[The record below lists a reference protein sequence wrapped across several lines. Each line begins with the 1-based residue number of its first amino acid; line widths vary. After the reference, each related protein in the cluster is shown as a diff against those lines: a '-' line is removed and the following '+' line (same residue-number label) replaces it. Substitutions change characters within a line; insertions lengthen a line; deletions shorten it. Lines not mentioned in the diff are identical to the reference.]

1 MVFTSP
7 TFLFLFL
14 PLVLAGFFVTP
25 QRLRT
30 PLLVIASWVF
40 YAWGEK
46 HLVVLLALSTV
57 INWALALMLDRATAP
72 NVRRMILTI
81 AIVVNIGALLYFKY
95 TNFLVLNVN
104 ALLDGAGLTSIGHV
118 PVHLPIG
125 ISFVT
130 FEAISYVVDVY
141 RRQTPADRN
150 PVHVAFY
157 LSFFPHL
164 IAGPILRFADIAAPL
179 SRPIV
184 ALPALDLGV
193 SRFIN
198 GLGKKMLLANPL
210 GHVADQIF
218 ALSGAELSAPTAWL
232 GIICYA
238 LQIYFDFSG
247 YSDMAVGLG
256 HMFGFTLP
264 ENFRL
269 PYTAES
275 IRDFWRRWHVSLSS
289 WFRDYLF
296 VPLGGNRV
304 GRAKTYCN
312 LLMVFLLCGFWH
324 GASWTFIVWGLFH
337 GTFLIFERTTFGMIV
352 VDASPIIVRRVY
364 TLFVVLVGW
373 VFFRAETLSAAI
385 EYLLAMLGIGSASA
399 TAVRPIYFLTIEVQI
414 ALIVGIILG
423 LRPFQSQV
431 ARLGPLMS
439 ATVARGPQSVFQ
451 LAVLA
456 LALLYVAAGTYNPFI
471 YFRF

>member
-14 PLVLAGFFVTP
+14 PVVLAAFAITP
-25 QRLRT
+25 KPLRT
-30 PLLVIASWVF
+30 ALLVAVSWVF

-46 HLVVLLALSTV
+46 HLVLLLALSTA
-57 INWALALMLDRATAP
+57 INWALAIVLERTAALP
-72 NVRRMILTI
+72 RRRLLLTL
-81 AIVVNIGALLYFKY
+81 AVVVNIGALVYFKY

-104 ALLDGAGLTSIGHV
+104 ALLEWAGAPAVRHA

-130 FEAISYVVDVY
+130 FEALSYVIDVY
-141 RRQTPADRN
+141 RRDTPADRN

-179 SRPIV
+179 PRPTV
-184 ALPALDLGV
+184 TLERLDRGV

-218 ALSGAELSAPTAWL
+218 ALPAAELGTPAAWL
-232 GIICYA
+232 GVACYA

-247 YSDMAVGLG
+247 YSDMAIGMG

-264 ENFRL
+264 ENFRH

-275 IRDFWRRWHVSLSS
+275 IRDFWRRWHISLSS

-296 VPLGGNRV
+296 VPLGGNRA
-304 GRAKTYCN
+304 GRWKTYRN
-312 LLMVFLLCGFWH
+312 LLTVFLLCGFWH

-337 GTFLIFERTTFGMIV
+337 GVFLVLERTRFGTAIGR
-352 VDASPIIVRRVY
+352 APFIVRRFY
-364 TLFVVLVGW
+364 ALLVVLVGW
-373 VFFRAETLSAAI
+373 VFFRAETFTAAMSYLTAMAGRTGPMAVPSIYYLSI
-385 EYLLAMLGIGSASA
+385 EVQVALAVAMVL
-399 TAVRPIYFLTIEVQI
+399 AVRPLQARFAGVSPAAAAIRLPAV
-414 ALIVGIILG
+414 AL
-423 LRPFQSQV
+423 Q
-431 ARLGPLMS
+431 A
-439 ATVARGPQSVFQ
+439 
-451 LAVLA
+451 AVLA
-456 LALLYVAAGTYNPFI
+456 LSLLYVAAGTYNPFI

>member
-14 PLVLAGFFVTP
+14 PVVLAGFFVTP
-25 QRLRT
+25 PRLRT
-30 PLLVIASWVF
+30 ALLVVASWVF

-57 INWALALMLDRATAP
+57 INWALAMMLDRTAAP
-72 NVRRMILTI
+72 PLRRVLLVI
-81 AIVVNIGALLYFKY
+81 AVVVNIGALLYFKY
-95 TNFLVLNVN
+95 TNFLFLNVN
-104 ALLDGAGLTSIGHV
+104 TLLERAGLASIAHV

-130 FEAISYVVDVY
+130 FEAVSYVVDVY
-141 RRQTPADRN
+141 RRHTPAYRN

-164 IAGPILRFADIAAPL
+164 VAGPILRFSDIAAPL
-179 SRPIV
+179 PKPIV
-184 ALPALDLGV
+184 ALADLDLGV

-210 GHVADQIF
+210 GNVADQVF
-218 ALSGAELSAPTAWL
+218 ALPFAELGGPTAWL
-232 GIICYA
+232 GIVCYA

-247 YSDMAVGLG
+247 YSDMAIGLG

-264 ENFRL
+264 ENFRH

-296 VPLGGNRV
+296 VPLGGNR
-304 GRAKTYCN
+304 GGQAKTYRN
-312 LLMVFLLCGFWH
+312 LLVVFLLCGFWH

-337 GTFLIFERTTFGMIV
+337 GTFLVLERTRFGMVI
-352 VDASPIIVRRVY
+352 DAGPVIARRLY
-364 TLFVVLVGW
+364 ALCVVLVGW
-373 VFFRAETLSAAI
+373 VFFRAETFPAAI
-385 EYLLAMLGIGSASA
+385 GYLLAMCGIGSAGA
-399 TAVRPIYFLTIEVQI
+399 TAARPIYFLTIEVQL
-414 ALIVGIILG
+414 ALIIGIILA

-431 ARLGPLMS
+431 SRFAPSPAAVR
-439 ATVARGPQSVFQ
+439 APQAIVQ